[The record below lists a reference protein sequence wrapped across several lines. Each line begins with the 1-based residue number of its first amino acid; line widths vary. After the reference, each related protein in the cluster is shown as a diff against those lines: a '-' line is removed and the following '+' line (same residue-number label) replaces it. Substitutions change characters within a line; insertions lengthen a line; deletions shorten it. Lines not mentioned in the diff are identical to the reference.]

1 MPMAGILLIDEYYC
15 RNLFPGSQVKKYP
28 LLMFNAI
35 GRTLKRIIIFARRKL
50 SAKQFF
56 LLSSIVVGLLSSLA
70 AILLK
75 YCVHSIGT
83 WVTYYSTSYE
93 QFFLFTLFPA
103 VGIALT
109 VFYVQ
114 YLLKGNFKKG
124 SAEISYAIARKS
136 SEIPSSQTYSH
147 IITSALTVGFG
158 GSLGLES
165 PMVSTG
171 SAIGSNYGK
180 FFHLSYKDR
189 TVLLACGA
197 AAGIASAFNSP
208 VAGVLFAIEVLLTD
222 VTVAA
227 FIPIIIS
234 AASGALLSKI
244 ILAEGITLSFSL
256 QQPFNYHNVPFYIVL
271 GVLAGFV
278 SLYYARVIENMETFF
293 SRIKSHVTKI
303 IVGGF
308 LLSLL
313 LIVFPPLFGEGYES
327 IKLLANLQTTEIIQS
342 SILQQFIQTDFA
354 LVIFLGAL
362 VFIKVVAVAITLGS
376 GGNGGN
382 FGPSL
387 FVGAYLGFTFAKL
400 INLTGL
406 AHIPETN
413 FTLVAMAGILSGVF
427 YAPLCAIFLIAEITG
442 GYALIIPLMIVAAL
456 SVTVVRY
463 FEPLSMEG
471 RKLSRLL
478 KVSVDDRDKFLL
490 SKLNLNQLLETNFST
505 VKPDDTL
512 RLLVRVISIS
522 RRNTFPVV
530 DKEGKLVGVVH
541 LDNIRELIFN
551 SKIYDT
557 TFVKELTTAPHAVD
571 VDESLHDILRKFD
584 ETKQWNLP
592 VTKDNIY
599 LGFLSKARIL
609 SEYRTELM
617 KSL

>member
-1 MPMAGILLIDEYYC
+1 MG
-15 RNLFPGSQVKKYP
+15 QV
-28 LLMFNAI
+28 I
-35 GRTLKRIIIFARRKL
+35 GRYLKRIFLFLKRRL

-56 LLSSIVVGLLSSLA
+56 LLSSIIVGLLSSLA
-70 AILLK
+70 AIVLK
-75 YCVHSIGT
+75 FCVHSIGT
-83 WVTYYSTSYE
+83 WVTYYANNYE

-103 VGIALT
+103 MGIALT
-109 VFYVQ
+109 VIYVH
-114 YLLKGNFKKG
+114 YVLKGNFKRG

-136 SEIPSSQTYSH
+136 SEIPANQIYSH
-147 IITSALTVGFG
+147 VVTSALTVGFG

-197 AAGIASAFNSP
+197 AAGIAAAFNSP
-208 VAGVLFAIEVLLTD
+208 VAGVLFAIEVLLTE

-256 QQPFNYHNVPFYIVL
+256 QQPFDYHNVPYYLVL
-271 GVLAGFV
+271 GILAGVV
-278 SLYYARVIENMETFF
+278 SLYYARVLEKIEIMFG
-293 SRIKSHVTKI
+293 SIKSHIKKI
-303 IVGGF
+303 ALGGL

-313 LIVFPPLFGEGYES
+313 LVLFPPLFGEGYES
-327 IKLLANLQTTEIIQS
+327 IKLLANLQTSEITRS
-342 SILQQFIQTDFA
+342 SILHQFIHNDFS
-354 LVIFLGAL
+354 LLLFLGAL
-362 VFIKVVAVAITLGS
+362 VLIKVVAVAITLGS

-387 FVGAYLGFTFAKL
+387 FVGAYTGFTFAKL

-442 GYALIIPLMIVAAL
+442 GYGLIIPLMIVAAL
-456 SVTVVRY
+456 SITVVRY

-478 KVSVDDRDKFLL
+478 KVSIDDRDKYLL
-490 SKLNLNQLLETNFST
+490 SKLDLKQLLETNFSA
-505 VKPDDTL
+505 VKPDDSL
-512 RLLVRVISIS
+512 LLLVRVISIS
-522 RRNTFPVV
+522 RRNSFPVV
-530 DKEGKLVGVVH
+530 VKDGKLVGVVH
-541 LDNIRELIFN
+541 LDNIRDLIFN
-551 SKIYDT
+551 TKIYNT
-557 TFVKELTTAPHAVD
+557 TFVKELMTEPNAVD
-571 VDESLHDILRKFD
+571 VDDSLHNILKKFD

-592 VTKDNIY
+592 VVKDKVYI
-599 LGFLSKARIL
+599 GFLSKARIL

-617 KSL
+617 KTI

>member
-1 MPMAGILLIDEYYC
+1 MENIAGIRRCKFPLYNSIIQMISVIG
-15 RNLFPGSQVKKYP
+15 RNL
-28 LLMFNAI
+28 
-35 GRTLKRIIIFARRKL
+35 KRMMLYAKRKL
-50 SAKQFF
+50 SDQQFF
-56 LLSSIVVGLLSSLA
+56 LLSSIAVGILSSLA
-70 AILLK
+70 AIVLK
-75 YCVHSIGT
+75 YCVHSIGL
-83 WVTYYSTSYE
+83 WVTYYSTGYE

-114 YLLKGNFKKG
+114 YVLKGNYKKG

-147 IITSALTVGFG
+147 IITSAITVGFG
-158 GSLGLES
+158 GSVGLES

-197 AAGIASAFNSP
+197 AAGIASAFNAP
-208 VAGVLFAIEVLLTD
+208 VAGVLFAIEVLLAD

-244 ILAEGITLSFSL
+244 ILAEGITLSFTL
-256 QQPFNYHNVPFYIVL
+256 QQPFDYHNVPYYILL
-271 GVLAGFV
+271 GGLAGLV
-278 SLYYARVIENMETFF
+278 SLYYAWVFEKIERMFG
-293 SRIKSHVTKI
+293 SIKSHLKKI
-303 IVGGF
+303 ALGGF
-308 LLSLL
+308 LLSIL
-313 LIVFPPLFGEGYES
+313 LILFPPLFGEGYES
-327 IKLLANLQTTEIIQS
+327 IKLLANLQTAEITKS
-342 SILQQFIQTDFA
+342 SILQQFIHDDFS
-354 LVIFLGAL
+354 LLLFLGAL
-362 VFIKVVAVAITLGS
+362 VLIKVVAVVITLGS

-387 FVGAYLGFTFAKL
+387 FVGAYTGFTFAKL

-456 SVTVVRY
+456 SITVVKY

-471 RKLSRLL
+471 RKLSRML
-478 KVSVDDRDKFLL
+478 KVSVDDRDKYLL
-490 SKLNLNQLLETNFST
+490 SKLDLKQLLETNFSV
-505 VKPDDTL
+505 VKTEDTL

-522 RRNTFPVV
+522 KRNTFPVI
-530 DKEGKLVGVVH
+530 DKAGKLVGVVH

-551 SKIYDT
+551 TKIYDT
-557 TFVKELTTAPHAVD
+557 TFVKELMTEAHAVD
-571 VDESLHDILRKFD
+571 VNESLHDILKKFD
-584 ETKQWNLP
+584 DTKQWNLP
-592 VTKDNIY
+592 VVKDNLYI
-599 LGFLSKARIL
+599 GFLSKARIL
-609 SEYRTELM
+609 TEYRTELM
-617 KSL
+617 KTI

>member
-1 MPMAGILLIDEYYC
+1 MINVM
-15 RNLFPGSQVKKYP
+15 
-28 LLMFNAI
+28 
-35 GRTLKRIIIFARRKL
+35 GRSLKRMIITAKRRL
-50 SAKQFF
+50 SARQFF
-56 LLSSIVVGLLSSLA
+56 LLSSIVVGILSSLA
-70 AILLK
+70 AIVLK
-75 YCVHSIGT
+75 YAVHSIGS
-83 WVTYYSTSYE
+83 WVAYYSTSYE
-93 QFFLFTLFPA
+93 QFFLFTLFPT

-109 VFYVQ
+109 VLYLQ
-114 YLLKGNFKKG
+114 YGLKGNLKRG

-136 SEIPSSQTYSH
+136 SEIPSNQTYAH
-147 IITSALTVGFG
+147 VVTSALTVGFG

-180 FFHLSYKDR
+180 FFHLNYKDR

-208 VAGVLFAIEVLLTD
+208 VAGVLFAIEVLLAD
-222 VTVAA
+222 VSVAA

-256 QQPFNYHNVPFYIVL
+256 QQPFDYHNVPYYIVL

-278 SLYYARVIENMETFF
+278 SIYYARVTEKIERLF
-293 SRIKSHVTKI
+293 SDIKSQVKKI
-303 IVGGF
+303 FIGGL

-313 LIVFPPLFGEGYES
+313 LILFPPLFGEGYES
-327 IKLLANLQTTEIIQS
+327 IKLLANFQTSEITRS
-342 SILQQFIQTDFA
+342 SILDQYITNDFS
-354 LVIFLGAL
+354 LVIFLGVL
-362 VFIKVVAVAITLGS
+362 VLIKVVAVAVTLGS

-387 FVGAYLGFTFAKL
+387 FIGAYLGFTFARI

-406 AHIPETN
+406 ATIPETN

-456 SVTVVRY
+456 SVTVTKY

-478 KVSVDDRDKFLL
+478 KVNVDDRDKFLL
-490 SKLNLNQLLETNFST
+490 SKLNLQQLLETNFSA
-505 VKPDDTL
+505 VKPDDSL

-530 DKEGKLVGVVH
+530 NKEGKLVGVVM

-557 TFVKELTTAPHAVD
+557 TFVKDLMTEPHAVD
-571 VDESLHDILRKFD
+571 VNEPLHEILKKFD

-592 VTKDNIY
+592 VVKDKIY
-599 LGFLSKARIL
+599 IGFLSKARIL
-609 SEYRTELM
+609 GEYRSELM
-617 KSL
+617 KTI

>member
-1 MPMAGILLIDEYYC
+1 MI
-15 RNLFPGSQVKKYP
+15 NT
-28 LLMFNAI
+28 I
-35 GRTLKRIIIFARRKL
+35 GRTLKRIIIYAKRSL
-50 SAKQFF
+50 SARQFF
-56 LLSSIVVGLLSSLA
+56 LLSCIIVGILSSLG
-70 AILLK
+70 AIVLK
-75 YCVHSIGT
+75 FCVHSIGT
-83 WVTYYSTSYE
+83 WVTFYSTSYE
-93 QFFLFTLFPA
+93 QFFLFTLFPI
-103 VGIALT
+103 VGIALS
-109 VFYVQ
+109 VLYVQ
-114 YLLKGNFKKG
+114 YALKGNFKKG

-136 SEIPSSQTYSH
+136 SDIPSSQTYSH

-208 VAGVLFAIEVLLTD
+208 VAGVLFAIEVLLAD

-244 ILAEGITLSFSL
+244 ILAEGITLSFTL
-256 QQPFNYHNVPFYIVL
+256 QQPFDYHNVPYYIIL

-278 SLYYARVIENMETFF
+278 SLYYARVIEKIEALFKGI
-293 SRIKSHVTKI
+293 RSHLMKI
-303 IVGGF
+303 MIGGF

-313 LIVFPPLFGEGYES
+313 LILFPPLFGEGYES
-327 IKLLANLQTTEIIQS
+327 IKLLANLQTSEITKS
-342 SILQQFIQTDFA
+342 SILHQFITNDIT
-354 LVIFLGAL
+354 LLIFLGTLAL
-362 VFIKVVAVAITLGS
+362 IKVVAVAITLGS

-382 FGPSL
+382 FGPAL
-387 FVGAYLGFTFAKL
+387 FVGAYMGFSFAKL
-400 INLTGL
+400 INLTGF

-413 FTLVAMAGILSGVF
+413 FTLVAMAGILSGIF

-456 SVTVVRY
+456 SITVVKY

-471 RKLSRLL
+471 RKLSNLL
-478 KVSVDDRDKFLL
+478 KVSVDDRDKYLL
-490 SKLNLNQLLETNFST
+490 SKLDLKQLLETNFSA
-505 VKPDDTL
+505 VRPDDTL

-530 DKEGKLVGVVH
+530 DKEGKLVGVVL

-551 SKIYDT
+551 SNIYET
-557 TFVKELTTAPHAVD
+557 TFVKDLMTDPQAVD
-571 VDESLHDILRKFD
+571 VNEPLHDILRKFD
-584 ETKQWNLP
+584 DTKQWNLP
-592 VTKDNIY
+592 VVKDSHYI
-599 LGFLSKARIL
+599 GFLSKARIL

-617 KSL
+617 KTI

>member
-1 MPMAGILLIDEYYC
+1 MI
-15 RNLFPGSQVKKYP
+15 NT
-28 LLMFNAI
+28 I
-35 GRTLKRIIIFARRKL
+35 GRTLKRIIIYAKRSL
-50 SAKQFF
+50 SARQFF
-56 LLSSIVVGLLSSLA
+56 LLSCIIVGILSSLG
-70 AILLK
+70 AIVLK
-75 YCVHSIGT
+75 FCVHSIGT
-83 WVTYYSTSYE
+83 WVTFYSTSYE

-103 VGIALT
+103 VGIALS
-109 VFYVQ
+109 VLYVQ
-114 YLLKGNFKKG
+114 YALKGNFKKG

-136 SEIPSSQTYSH
+136 SDIPSSNTYSH

-208 VAGVLFAIEVLLTD
+208 VAGVLFAIEVLLAD

-244 ILAEGITLSFSL
+244 ILAEGITLSFTL
-256 QQPFNYHNVPFYIVL
+256 QQPFDYHNVPFYIIL

-278 SLYYARVIENMETFF
+278 SLYYARVIEKIEALFKGI
-293 SRIKSHVTKI
+293 RSHLMKI
-303 IVGGF
+303 MIGGF

-313 LIVFPPLFGEGYES
+313 LILFPPFFGEGYES
-327 IKLLANLQTTEIIQS
+327 IKLLANLQTSEITKS
-342 SILQQFIQTDFA
+342 SILHQFITNDIT
-354 LVIFLGAL
+354 LLIFLGTLAL
-362 VFIKVVAVAITLGS
+362 IKVVAVAITLGS

-387 FVGAYLGFTFAKL
+387 FVGAYMGFAFAKL

-406 AHIPETN
+406 AQIPETN
-413 FTLVAMAGILSGVF
+413 FTLVAMAGILSGIF

-456 SVTVVRY
+456 SITVVKY

-471 RKLSRLL
+471 RKLSNLL
-478 KVSVDDRDKFLL
+478 KVSVDDRDKYLL
-490 SKLNLNQLLETNFST
+490 SKLDLKQLLETNFSA
-505 VKPDDTL
+505 VRPDDTL

-530 DKEGKLVGVVH
+530 DKEGKLVGVVL

-551 SKIYDT
+551 SNLYET
-557 TFVKELTTAPHAVD
+557 TFVKDLMTDPQAVD
-571 VDESLHDILRKFD
+571 VNEPLHDILRKFD
-584 ETKQWNLP
+584 DTKQWNLP
-592 VTKDNIY
+592 VVKDNHYI
-599 LGFLSKARIL
+599 GFLSKARIL

-617 KSL
+617 KTI